1 MGRRGHPSR
10 AARPRIRARR
20 RPWTKAHLR
29 RATMPSHLERYAQ
42 RHPHAAGL
50 VLAPALC
57 ACMVFGAQI
66 STTDSLPSGA

>member
-1 MGRRGHPSR
+1 
-10 AARPRIRARR
+10 
-20 RPWTKAHLR
+20 
-29 RATMPSHLERYAQ
+29 MPSHLERYAQ